1 MQSSASTRIN
11 WYIATLYSCS
21 LFYGLQMK
29 KRLHQ
34 TSMTMKN
41 YNGKAMLL
49 LVTILTLAVGVT
61 LSTTML
67 QQQVSAQNMTAGN
80 NMTGVGNMTG
90 GEAENMTDTEQGGDI
105 SSIAINEK
113 GKPADKPVKK

>member
-1 MQSSASTRIN
+1 
-11 WYIATLYSCS
+11 
-21 LFYGLQMK
+21 MK
-29 KRLHQ
+29 KSMHQ
-34 TSMTMKN
+34 TNTTTKN
-41 YNGKAMLL
+41 YNGKAMLP

-61 LSTTML
+61 LSTIMP
-67 QQQVSAQNMTAGN
+67 QQQVSAQNMTTGN

-90 GEAENMTDTEQGGDI
+90 GDVGNMTDTEQGGDI